1 MLSATCA
8 EDVDVVSFSAW
19 LNDSWQAF
27 PIWSALSLL
36 FDFVQPNC
44 SRWAVSQPIP
54 LMINPSLLSDLHILT
69 LTHSNSF
76 TSHPSPMPLSESWL
90 RQSVSSWLVPPA
102 PFTTHS
108 HPPLPIINPSLPLVR
123 MRNAW
128 VHSRLNEVNI
138 AGMRPY
144 VIAEPTPQKQKGAC
158 SSGEP
163 QRTTQAFQCIGAK
176 KKNGNKRGKKCW
188 RAKVDHTIKSPWE
201 GRLKCF
207 WFQCHLA

>member
-1 MLSATCA
+1 MSSRNAGAKMLSATCA
-8 EDVDVVSFSAW
+8 EDVDVVSLSAW
-19 LNDSWQAF
+19 LDDSWQAF

-36 FDFVQPNC
+36 FNFVQPNC
-44 SRWAVSQPIP
+44 SRWAVSQPIA
-54 LMINPSLLSDLHILT
+54 LTINASLLSDPHTLT

-76 TSHPSPMPLSESWL
+76 TPHPSPRPLSESWV

-163 QRTTQAFQCIGAK
+163 QRTTEAFQCIGAK
-176 KKNGNKRGKKCW
+176 KKNRNK
-188 RAKVDHTIKSPWE
+188 
-201 GRLKCF
+201 
-207 WFQCHLA
+207 